1 MLLTLHARIVPAAYD
16 VLPPAMQSDRATA
29 MLLAIALQESKC
41 VHRYQLPRQPGGKP
55 GPARGFWQFEAG
67 GAVKGVLTHPKT
79 QPYAR
84 SAMVALCYSRSLT
97 VNEIHALLEH
107 NDVLAAV
114 FARLNLWW
122 LAGALPGR
130 ENPQEGWRQYLEAWR
145 PGEPHPETW
154 DGYFTRA
161 WTLVAGESGR
171 IDG

>member
-1 MLLTLHARIVPAAYD
+1 MLHILHSHIVPAAYA

-41 VHRYQLPRQPGGKP
+41 AHRYQVPREPGGKP
-55 GPARGFWQFEAG
+55 GPARGLWQFEAG

-84 SAMVALCYSRSLT
+84 SALVSLCYSRSLT
-97 VNEIHALLEH
+97 VTQIHAHLEH

-122 LAGALPGR
+122 LPEALPPRDGAR
-130 ENPQEGWRQYLEAWR
+130 DGWRQYLESWR

-154 DGYFTRA
+154 DGYYTRA
-161 WTLVAGESGR
+161 WTLVAAHRTEGG
-171 IDG
+171 